1 MQICRYTAKFR
12 LLDYGLLDAA
22 LGVDELER
30 RLRKEAQRMRDAK
43 NEGRKKSKTRKG
55 NSMVD
60 DEAASGEE
68 SEESEEDGEMDVNL
82 GDDGDL
88 PEDETIQEFA
98 SRVDQYVNIH
108 LQRASSSKRDSY
120 KDSLVYQTRKE
131 LINEFLKAAI
141 RPKCNNE
148 DCGW

>member
-30 RLRKEAQRMRDAK
+30 RLRKEAQRMRDAQTD
-43 NEGRKKSKTRKG
+43 GRKKSKIRRKG
-55 NSMVD
+55 SSMVD

-68 SEESEEDGEMDVNL
+68 SEEDEEMDVDMG
-82 GDDGDL
+82 GDGNL